1 MRQILIYTV
10 IALISCGLASC
21 IKFNVK
27 KDHASFIY
35 DSVKVNNKEIRI
47 KEGAE
52 NGIKT
57 LTITISLKDI
67 ANTLNSLVITM
78 ASPTLIEYGTY
89 YVGDAEHPLMC
100 KAEILYKNGSS
111 VNSHLG
117 YITYDTIGEGISGGK
132 FQFFFCD
139 AETNKLT
146 YIENGNYRIYE

>member
-27 KDHASFIY
+27 KDLASFIY

-78 ASPTLIEYGTY
+78 SSPTRIENGTY
-89 YVGDAEHPLMC
+89 YVGDVEHPQIC
-100 KAEILYKNGSS
+100 NAEILYKNGSS
-111 VNSHLG
+111 ITSHLG
-117 YITYDTIGEGISGGK
+117 YITYDTIDEGIQGGK
-132 FQFFFCD
+132 FQFFFYNTESD
-139 AETNKLT
+139 KLT
-146 YIENGNYRIYE
+146 YIESGNYRIYE